1 MDEQS
6 PTVVFGLDGA
16 HFELIEPWIEAGELP
31 NLQRAIDSGVT
42 ADLESVL
49 PPVTSPNWKSYLT
62 GKNPGK
68 FGIFW
73 WENVDTDE
81 KRIFYPSHRKNR
93 ETEYW
98 EVLAEEEKTGVIGV
112 PTTFPPKQAGEFVLS
127 GAPDGSNEGFAY
139 PEELE
144 ARLVDEYDY
153 KVTAKSELRATP
165 DKAAEEILDLIDTR
179 FTVARDLFEEN
190 DLDFLQV
197 TTFYIN
203 SLHHYFWDHEYT
215 KRGWKIIDDHLG
227 EFLEE
232 GHDVVL
238 MSDHGSNEIETV
250 FHINSWLEQEG
261 YLQLDAGAAKLV
273 HRLGIN
279 RDRVLRILSPL
290 GLQGLATRFAPQF
303 VLDLVP
309 DEQGEL
315 PRESKTSNIDWAATD
330 VVASG
335 QGPIYLTAD
344 EGTTEY
350 ERTRE
355 RLIEQLECL
364 EGPNGQSIISAAH
377 RGEDVYSGEYAD
389 EAPDVVVEQARGVH
403 IQGSIG
409 REEVFSEPVEDGWKG
424 ENKRE
429 GLFVATGPSF
439 DQGDVESLSILDLAP
454 TLLHLRGRRI
464 PGDMDGE
471 VRRDVFAPESEPAS
485 AAPSYSEASAKE
497 NEIRRIRRVARN
509 SSFS

>member
-1 MDEQS
+1 MVEQ
-6 PTVVFGLDGA
+6 PRTVVFGLDGA
-16 HFELIEPWIEAGELP
+16 HFELIEPWIDAGELP
-31 NLQRAIDSGVT
+31 NLERAIEGGVT

-62 GKNPGK
+62 GKNPGQ

-81 KRIFYPSHRKNR
+81 ERIFYPSHRKNR

-98 EVLAEEEKTGVIGV
+98 EVLAEEDRTGVMGV
-112 PTTFPPKQAGEFVLS
+112 PTTYPPKQAGEFVLS
-127 GAPDGSNEGFAY
+127 GAPDGSNDGFAY
-139 PEELE
+139 PEALE
-144 ARLVDEYDY
+144 ARLEDEYDY

-165 DKAAEEILDLIDTR
+165 DKAAEEILEIIDTR
-179 FTVARDLFEEN
+179 FTVARDLFEEY

-215 KRGWKIIDDHLG
+215 KRGWKIIDEHLG
-227 EFLEE
+227 AFLDE
-232 GHDVVL
+232 GHDIVL
-238 MSDHGSNEIETV
+238 MSDHGSNEVQTV
-250 FHINSWLEQEG
+250 FHVNSWLEREG

-273 HRLGIN
+273 HGLGIN
-279 RDRVLRILSPL
+279 RDRVLRVLSPL

-303 VLDLVP
+303 VLDFVP

-315 PRESKTSNIDWAATD
+315 PRESKTSNIDWAGTD
-330 VVASG
+330 VIASG

-344 EGTTEY
+344 EGSSEY
-350 ERTRE
+350 ERTRD
-355 RLIEQLECL
+355 RLIEQLESL
-364 EGPNGQSIISAAH
+364 EGPNGEPIISAAH
-377 RGEDVYSGEYAD
+377 RGEDVYSGEYAH
-389 EAPDVVVEQARGVH
+389 EAPDVVVEQARGIH

-409 REEVFSEPVEDGWKG
+409 RDEVFSQPAEDGWKG

-439 DQGDVESLSILDLAP
+439 DEGEVDALSILDLAP
-454 TLLHLRGRRI
+454 TLLHLRGRAI
-464 PGDMDGE
+464 PVDLDGE
-471 VRRDVFAPESEPAS
+471 VRRDVYASGSDAATTDPEHSETS
-485 AAPSYSEASAKE
+485 ARQ
-497 NEIRRIRRVARN
+497 NEIRRIRRAAR
-509 SSFS
+509 SLPFS

>member
-1 MDEQS
+1 MEK
-6 PTVVFGLDGA
+6 PRTVVFGLDGA
-16 HFELIEPWIEAGELP
+16 HFELIEPWMEEGELP
-31 NLQRAIDSGVT
+31 NLKKAVESGVSG
-42 ADLESVL
+42 DLKSVL

-73 WENVDTDE
+73 WENIDTE
-81 KRIFYPSHRKNR
+81 EGRIFYPSERKNR

-98 EVLAEEEKTGVIGV
+98 EILAEEEKVGVMGV
-112 PTTFPPKQAGEFVLS
+112 PTTYPPKKTGDFVVS
-127 GAPDGSNEGFAY
+127 GAPDGRNEGFTY

-144 ARLVDEYDY
+144 DELVDRYDY
-153 KVTAKSELRATP
+153 KVTVKSELRATP
-165 DKAAEEILDLIDTR
+165 DEAAEEIIDAIDTR
-179 FTVARDLFEEN
+179 FKTARALFKEREPE
-190 DLDFLQV
+190 FMHV

-203 SLHHYFWDHEYT
+203 SLQHYFWDDEYT
-215 KRGWKIIDDHLG
+215 LRGWKVIDEHLG

-250 FHINSWLEQEG
+250 FHINSWLESEG
-261 YLQLDAGAAKLV
+261 YLTLDADAAKFV
-273 HRLGIN
+273 HSLGVN
-279 RDRVLRILSPL
+279 RDRILRVLSPL
-290 GLQGLATRFAPQF
+290 GLQGVAKRLAPQF

-315 PRESKTSNIDWAATD
+315 PRESKTSNIDWEETKA
-330 VVASG
+330 VASG
-335 QGPIYLTAD
+335 QGPVYLTAD
-344 EGTTEY
+344 KGTGEY

-355 RLIEQLECL
+355 SLMRQLEGL
-364 EGPNGQSIISAAH
+364 EEPGGDIVVSDVH

-389 EAPDVVVEQARGVH
+389 EAPDIVVEQGRGVH

-409 REEVFSEPVEDGWKG
+409 REEVFSEPSEDGWKG

-439 DQGDVESLSILDLAP
+439 DEGGVDELSILDLAP
-454 TLLHLRGRRI
+454 TLLHLRGHEI
-464 PGDMDGE
+464 PQDMDGD
-471 VRRDVFAPESEPAS
+471 VRGDVFADDAEPAKREPSYHEETAKESEV
-485 AAPSYSEASAKE
+485 
-497 NEIRRIRRVARN
+497 RRIRRAAR
-509 SSFS
+509 SLSFS

>member
-1 MDEQS
+1 MAEQ
-6 PTVVFGLDGA
+6 PRTVVFGLDGA
-16 HFELIEPWIEAGELP
+16 HFELVEPWIEAGELP
-31 NLQRAIDSGVT
+31 NLERAVETGVT
-42 ADLESVL
+42 GDLESVL

-62 GKNPGK
+62 GKNPGQ

-81 KRIFYPSHRKNR
+81 ERIFYPSHRKNR

-98 EVLAEEEKTGVIGV
+98 EILAEDGRTGVMGV
-112 PTTFPPKQAGEFVLS
+112 PTTYPPKQAGEFVLS
-127 GAPDGSNEGFAY
+127 GAPDGSDDGYAY

-144 ARLVDEYDY
+144 ARLADEYDY
-153 KVTAKSELRATP
+153 RVTAKSELRATP
-165 DKAAEEILDLIDTR
+165 DEAAEEILELIDTR
-179 FTVARDLFEEN
+179 FTVARDLFEEY

-215 KRGWKIIDDHLG
+215 KQGWKIIDDYLG
-227 EFLEE
+227 EFLGE

-250 FHINSWLEQEG
+250 FHINSWLEREG
-261 YLQLDAGAAKLV
+261 HLRLDAGAAKLV
-273 HRLGIN
+273 HRMGVN
-279 RDRVLRILSPL
+279 RDRVLRVLSPL
-290 GLQGLATRFAPQF
+290 GLQGLAKRFAPQF

-315 PRESKTSNIDWAATD
+315 PRESKTSNIAWEATD

-344 EGTTEY
+344 EGTAEY
-350 ERTRE
+350 ERIRE
-355 RLIEQLECL
+355 RLMEQLEGL
-364 EGPNGQSIISAAH
+364 EGPNGERIVAAVH
-377 RGEDVYSGEYAD
+377 RGEDVYSGAYAD
-389 EAPDVVVEQARGVH
+389 EAPNVVVEQAGGVH

-409 REEVFSEPVEDGWKG
+409 REEVFSEPTEDGWKG

-429 GLFVATGPSF
+429 GLFVAAGPSF
-439 DQGDVESLSILDLAP
+439 DEGDAGRLSILDLAP
-454 TLLHLRGRRI
+454 TLLHLRGQQV

-471 VRRDVFAPESEPAS
+471 VRRDVFAPDSPPATTEPAFRQT
-485 AAPSYSEASAKE
+485 SAKE
-497 NEIRRIRRVARN
+497 EEIRRIRQLARTA
-509 SSFS
+509 SFS

>member
-1 MDEQS
+1 MAEQ
-6 PTVVFGLDGA
+6 PRTVVFGLDGA

-31 NLQRAIDSGVT
+31 NLERAVETGVT
-42 ADLESVL
+42 GDLESVL

-68 FGIFW
+68 FGIYW
-73 WENVDTDE
+73 WENVDTDKE
-81 KRIFYPSHRKNR
+81 RIFYPSHRKNR

-98 EVLAEEEKTGVIGV
+98 EILAENDRTGVMGV

-127 GAPDGSNEGFAY
+127 GAPDGSNDGFAY
-139 PEELE
+139 PEALE
-144 ARLVDEYDY
+144 ERLIDEYDY
-153 KVTAKSELRATP
+153 RVTAKNELRATP
-165 DKAAEEILDLIDTR
+165 EKAAEEILDIIDTR
-179 FTVARDLFEEN
+179 FTVARDLFGEYEL
-190 DLDFLQV
+190 DLLQV

-215 KRGWKIIDDHLG
+215 KRGWKVIDDHLG
-227 EFLEE
+227 EFLDE

-250 FHINSWLEQEG
+250 FHINSWLEREG
-261 YLQLDAGAAKLV
+261 YLQLDAGAAKLI
-273 HRLGIN
+273 HRLGVN

-290 GLQGLATRFAPQF
+290 GLQGIAKRFAPQF
-303 VLDLVP
+303 ILDLVP

-315 PRESKTSNIDWAATD
+315 PRESKTSNIDWEVTD

-344 EGTTEY
+344 EGTAEY
-350 ERTRE
+350 EATRE
-355 RLIEQLECL
+355 HLMTQLDGL
-364 EGPNGQSIISAAH
+364 EGPNGEAIVAEVH

-389 EAPDVVVEQARGVH
+389 EAPDLVVEQARGIH

-409 REEVFSEPVEDGWKG
+409 RDEVFSEPAEDGWKG

-439 DQGDVESLSILDLAP
+439 DEGDADTLSILDLGP
-454 TLLHLRGRRI
+454 TLLHLKGQEI
-464 PGDMDGE
+464 PRDMDGE
-471 VRRDVFAPESEPAS
+471 VRRDVFAPGSEPAERD
-485 AAPSYSEASAKE
+485 PSYREGSAREA
-497 NEIRRIRRVARN
+497 EIKRIRRAARN
-509 SSFS
+509 LSVS